1 MRVFSAIFL
10 VILICSGCS
19 AYKAQDIRMY
29 NREQLVNL
37 ELGMNRE
44 MVMET
49 MGNETFSTDVA
60 INNPYRIEV
69 FQPEEGVTVEVLY
82 YYTDVKD
89 DDNAISDEE
98 LLPIVLVNGEVIG
111 WGGVCLRQQIP
122 QDLLPAEE
130 VITISR

>member
-1 MRVFSAIFL
+1 MRVFGAIFL

-49 MGNETFSTDVA
+49 MGDETFSTDVA

-111 WGGVCLRQQIP
+111 WGWVCLRQQIP

-130 VITISR
+130 VITTSR

>member
-1 MRVFSAIFL
+1 MRVLCAIFL

-19 AYKAQDIRMY
+19 GYKAQDIRMY

-37 ELGMNRE
+37 ELGMDRE

-60 INNPYRIEV
+60 INNPYRVEV
-69 FQPEEGVTVEVLY
+69 FQPEEGVTVEVLF
-82 YYTDVKD
+82 YYTDVKG

-111 WGGVCLRQQIP
+111 WGWVCLRQQIP
-122 QDLLPAEE
+122 KDLLPAQE
-130 VITISR
+130 VISISR

>member
-49 MGNETFSTDVA
+49 MGNESFDTDVA

-98 LLPIVLVNGEVIG
+98 LMPIVLVNGDVVG
-111 WGGVCLRQQIP
+111 WGWVCLRQQIP
-122 QDLLPAEE
+122 AELLQAEE
-130 VITISR
+130 VISISR